1 MIMILIYALLI
12 CLLNM
17 SVVNIFGENYQLLVM
32 FQVNDFSSFSFISV
46 SVMSNTSFISSV
58 NTGDFITK
66 TTYTTYT
73 FQFVMKFDIVANII
87 ITSILALESFY
98 RYNYGFLMLICTYF
112 FWRFLCIF
120 VLVLISKWYVLQ
132 PPIYPL
138 GGIRQRHLCLW
149 MSPIGFKILLFLF
162 CICFCIW
169 TWWIKMH
176 WIELNYIDNR

>member
-46 SVMSNTSFISSV
+46 SVMSNTRFISSV

-112 FWRFLCIF
+112 LAFSVYCCSSSYKQMICSSTAYLPTGWHPAATLVSLDVSHRVQNPVI
-120 VLVLISKWYVLQ
+120 LVLY
-132 PPIYPL
+132 
-138 GGIRQRHLCLW
+138 
-149 MSPIGFKILLFLF
+149 LFLY
-162 CICFCIW
+162 
-169 TWWIKMH
+169 
-176 WIELNYIDNR
+176 LNLMNKNALN